1 MRWCLLFVL
10 LACQETPKPEGKAAP
25 VGLPPQ
31 AGAPAPAATALPP
44 SHPPI
49 DPHQRMPE
57 PQNVDPNMVL
67 AGTIDIAPAL
77 KNKVKPGDV
86 IFLSAKRV
94 EGGQVQRMPLAV
106 DRLEVTS
113 FPLPFALT
121 AANVMMA
128 GTEFKGDVAL
138 TARLDRDQEATTR
151 SPGDIEGTLR
161 TAIPAK
167 GLKVVLDT
175 EVESR

>member
-1 MRWCLLFVL
+1 MRWCLLIVL
-10 LACQETPKPEGKAAP
+10 LACRETPKPEGQAAP
-25 VGLPPQ
+25 IGLPPQ
-31 AGAPAPAATALPP
+31 AGAPAATALPP

-57 PQNVDPNMVL
+57 PQNVDPNLVL
-67 AGTIDIAPAL
+67 EGTIDIAPAL
-77 KNKVKPGDV
+77 KDKVKPGDV

-113 FPLPFALT
+113 FPLPFRLT
-121 AANVMMA
+121 GANVMMA

-138 TARLDRDQEATTR
+138 TARLDRDHEATTR

-161 TAIPAK
+161 AAIPAK
-167 GLKVVLDT
+167 GLKVVLDK
-175 EVESR
+175 EVESQ